1 MKRIIVL
8 AALAAI
14 LASCSDTGLD
24 PTKYYV
30 VTETTA
36 LIDPESGYVA
46 PSDRTVEAG
55 SKVMLLQNK
64 VTAADRGFV
73 RVVTDDRYDFGVLKL
88 DRVSMT
94 AEAIAFPEGQIF
106 ANNVTEL
113 FFVLTR
119 NSDFDRTFKDSY
131 RLSCILPATTR
142 RAEVRTPAG
151 KAACV
156 ADFAP
161 YLGYKY
167 AEFDIDVRSIPFG
180 ETEFSV
186 VAYGKDGATVGSRAY
201 RLRRDDASSR
211 MVSNGE
217 RDNFRYRVE
226 GNTIFLERFF
236 GYSEN
241 DEDMV
246 NYAPDFNQYVI
257 EGANGYSYVAGIE
270 VNQTKDSIDEIPLTM
285 RFMRAGGEQARF
297 DLAHYELTPSWGLEC
312 EIVEYPN
319 AVVVLCAPPFEGA
332 PRIVIFNKATN
343 RAYDAWSILQENGI
357 KDFHSCFEASVGE
370 TINLRE
376 VPFHFDYSDK
386 PFVTYVIDINT
397 DAIIRIEE

>member
-1 MKRIIVL
+1 MIVL
-8 AALAAI
+8 AAIAAT
-14 LASCSDTGLD
+14 LASCSGAGLD

-30 VTETTA
+30 VTETTM
-36 LIDPESGYVA
+36 LVDPESGYVG

-55 SKVMLLQNK
+55 TKVMLLQNK

-73 RVVTDDRYDFGVLKL
+73 RVVTDAGHDFGVLKL

-94 AEAIAFPEGQIF
+94 AESIAFPEGQLF
-106 ANNVTEL
+106 TNNDSEL
-113 FFVLTR
+113 FFVVDF
-119 NSDFDRTFKDSY
+119 NSDIDRTFKDSY
-131 RLSCILPATTR
+131 RLSCIFPATAR

-186 VAYGKDGATVGSRAY
+186 VAYGKDGATVASRAY

-226 GNTIFLERFF
+226 GNAIYLERFF

-246 NYAPDFNQYVI
+246 NYAPDFNQYAI
-257 EGANGYSYVAGIE
+257 EGSDGYSYLAGID
-270 VNQTKDSIDEIPLTM
+270 VDTTKDSIDEIPLTM
-285 RFMRAGGEQARF
+285 RFMRSGREQARF

-332 PRIVIFNKATN
+332 PRIVIFNKTTK
-343 RAYDAWSILQENGI
+343 RAYDAWTILQENGI

-376 VPFHFDYSDK
+376 LPFHFDYSDK
-386 PFVTYVIDINT
+386 PCVTYVIDPAT
-397 DAIIRIEE
+397 DRLLRIDE